1 MAKMQEVPRKF
12 SKDPTGAVF
21 GATVRRLRERHG
33 WTQEKLAEIAE
44 MSATYL
50 GFIERGE
57 NVPTLT
63 IIFKLADAL
72 EVTPAEL
79 INDAAKRR

>member
-1 MAKMQEVPRKF
+1 MAKMQEVPRKD
-12 SKDPTGAVF
+12 SKDPIGLIF

-33 WTQEKLAEIAE
+33 WTQERLAETAE

-79 INDAAKRR
+79 IDDAARRR

>member
-12 SKDPTGAVF
+12 SKDRIGVVF
-21 GATVRRLRERHG
+21 GATVRRLREQHG
-33 WTQEKLAEIAE
+33 WTQEQLAEIAE
-44 MSATYL
+44 MSATYV

-63 IIFKLADAL
+63 IIFRLADAL
-72 EVTPAEL
+72 EVTPSEL
-79 INDAAKRR
+79 IDDAAKQR